1 MTTTQS
7 TPPSLAELEAAHAAA
22 LAAFHTAH
30 RDAWNA
36 AVLRAY
42 LLAADAHRDAW
53 ADYRDAD
60 IAWAACR
67 ETWAAFRA
75 ARDARDAAWN
85 AAVLRADLNSAWDA
99 DDDAHRAAWNAA
111 VRRAALDKEMK

>member
-36 AVLRAY
+36 AVLRAA
-42 LLAADAHRDAW
+42 LNSAWVADDAAHRD
-53 ADYRDAD
+53 DD

-111 VRRAALDKEMK
+111 VRRAALDKELK

>member
-36 AVLRAY
+36 AVLRA
-42 LLAADAHRDAW
+42 
-53 ADYRDAD
+53 
-60 IAWAACR
+60 
-67 ETWAAFRA
+67 
-75 ARDARDAAWN
+75 
-85 AAVLRADLNSAWDA
+85 DLNSAWDA

-111 VRRAALDKEMK
+111 VRRAALDKEQQ